1 MFTIKKVLNSSVV
14 LAADS
19 REKEVIVLGKGI
31 GYGKKP
37 GTKVESCG
45 DERVFIPL
53 DNNDGNKLK
62 EILAEIPV
70 SYLEVCKDI
79 VMFAQEVLACTLN
92 DHIYLA
98 LTDHIYYAVQRK
110 EQGINIVNKMFWNI
124 QNLYPKEFRIGQYGL
139 ELIKQKIGVELP
151 IEEAANVAFHI
162 VNASKAPDSGYDA
175 LRVSRL
181 IQSIVTTVTYT
192 MKCNLNQQS
201 IHYSRFIS
209 HLQFFAE
216 RMFRNEMLDE
226 DQVLYNN
233 MKDSYP
239 AAMECAEKIRTLIIK
254 DYDIVITDEEAAY
267 LAVHIQRLS
276 MRK

>member
-14 LAADS
+14 LATDS
-19 REKEVIVLGKGI
+19 KEKEVIVLGKGI

-53 DNNDGNKLK
+53 DNNDGNQLK

-79 VMFAQEVLACTLN
+79 VLFAQEVLACTLN

-110 EQGINIVNKMFWNI
+110 EQGIHIVNKMFWNI

-139 ELIKQKIGVELP
+139 ELIKQKIGMELP
-151 IEEAANVAFHI
+151 IEEAANIAFHI

-226 DQVLYNN
+226 DQVLYEN

-254 DYDIVITDEEAAY
+254 DYDIVITDEEVAY